1 MSEGPPAHSFEF
13 VYVADP
19 MCSWCW
25 GFAPAVEQLRDGF
38 NIPIRIVVGGLR
50 PGESAEK
57 LDDRMRSYLEQTW
70 DHVASRSGQ
79 PFDATFLARD
89 DGWVYDTEL
98 PAMAVVTMRQLRPDA
113 ELAFFTRLQRAFYA
127 EGIDITDPGTYPQ
140 LVAEFISDTQEFLH
154 AFTGDEARW
163 AAWNDFSTAR
173 SWGIAGFPALLLRD
187 GDDMSL
193 VTRGFQPANTLVP
206 AVANFFVNT
215 CPSDGVVCTVDG
227 YC

>member
-1 MSEGPPAHSFEF
+1 MSEGSPAHAFEF

-25 GFAPAVEQLRDGF
+25 GFAPTIEQLGAGF

-50 PGESAEK
+50 PAETAEK

-70 DHVASRSGQ
+70 ELVAARSGQ
-79 PFDATFLARD
+79 PFDTSFLARN

-98 PAMAVVTMRQLRPDA
+98 PAMAVVTMRRLRPDA
-113 ELAFFTRLQRAFYA
+113 EAAFFTGLQRAFYA
-127 EGIDITDPGTYPQ
+127 QAIDITDPDEYPA
-140 LVAEFISDTQEFLH
+140 LVAEFLDDAEEFLD
-154 AFTGDEARW
+154 AFTSDEARW

-173 SWGIAGFPALLLRD
+173 SWGVDGFPALLLQD
-187 GDDMSL
+187 GDDLSV
-193 VTRGFQPANTLVP
+193 VTRGFQPATTLVP
-206 AVANFFVNT
+206 AVADFFVNRR
-215 CPSDGVVCTVDG
+215 PSEGVICTIDG